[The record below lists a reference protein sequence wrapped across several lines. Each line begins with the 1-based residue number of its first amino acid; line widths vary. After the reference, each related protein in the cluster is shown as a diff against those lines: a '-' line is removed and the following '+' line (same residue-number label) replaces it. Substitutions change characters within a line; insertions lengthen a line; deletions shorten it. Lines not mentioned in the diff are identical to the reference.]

1 MGADWSEA
9 AFERLREHGV
19 GIVAHV
25 PDAGLARLIRACE
38 ADATICTVT
47 LTSEEEGVG
56 LAAGAWLGGVKS
68 AVLMQSSGVGNI
80 VNAVASLTR
89 ACRLPLF
96 LIVAMRGQ
104 WGETNPWQIPMG
116 QAVPEVLAALGVVV
130 HEVERAEDAGDAV
143 GAGLRTAYA
152 SNAAAAVLIGQRTI
166 GAKPFVSGGGDG

>member
-1 MGADWSEA
+1 MGGDWSEA
-9 AFERLREHGV
+9 AFERPREDGV
-19 GIVAHV
+19 GIVAYV

-38 ADATICTVT
+38 ADATVRTVT

-68 AVLMQSSGVGNI
+68 AILMQSSGIGNI

-116 QAVPEVLAALGVVV
+116 QAVPEVLVALGVVV
-130 HEVERAEDAGDAV
+130 HEVERAGVPPGV

-152 SNAAAAVLIGQRTI
+152 SNAAVLIGQRMI
-166 GAKPFVSGGGDG
+166 GAKPFVSGGGDA